1 MKKLMIISMM
11 FFAILLVTPAWSHHP
26 AEGIVS
32 DEIWDMVDGM
42 LVEAD
47 SPHLDID
54 FEDVMDSTGNTTMM
68 VSSVVVS
75 DDEVADYMEAIDIA
89 LDELSAN
96 SREMDGAL
104 ADGDLVTNQNS
115 SITIGV
121 VPLDN
126 DMTEITIYEPI
137 GASSATVPST
147 PTSAGPAF

>member
-1 MKKLMIISMM
+1 MKKLMMTGMM

-54 FEDVMDSTGNTTMM
+54 FDGEMDTMGNTTMV
-68 VSSVVVS
+68 VSSMVVN

-96 SREMDGAL
+96 NREMDSAL
-104 ADGDLVTNQNS
+104 ADGDSATNQNS

-121 VPLDN
+121 VPLEN
-126 DMTEITIYEPI
+126 DFTEITIYEPI

-147 PTSAGPAF
+147 PTSAGPRS

>member
-137 GASSATVPST
+137 GASSTTVPST